1 MIIKNPKGTKDYF
14 PEEMARRIKVMNS
27 IRQVFT
33 AYGYGEIST
42 PAFEYLEVLE
52 KKGALGDENVK
63 DVYRIKD
70 KGDRWLGLKFDMTTP
85 ISRVIASNPELI
97 KPTKLFYITNMWR
110 YENPQKGR
118 LREFWQAGIEYI
130 GTNNRISDAEI
141 LAVTYDSLIKLGIK
155 DFVFK
160 INSRQILDG
169 LANSLNVT
177 DKESFYKL
185 LDKKDKLPK
194 EDWTSQL
201 KDLFDNKENYQRFL
215 ELIDLSGQP
224 LIEKIKS
231 IASTEVNSL
240 QEIINFSKI
249 LGVDEKVL
257 VPDLSVVRGLDYY
270 TGFIFETY
278 KLGHEKLGSLAS
290 GGRYDNL
297 VISARGD
304 KEPST
309 GMAIGIERIME
320 FVPDEH
326 FVSLKEKK
334 ILVIPLGDAAQKVSL
349 SISRNLRDRGL
360 SCETELSN
368 RNLKKILSVAN
379 ERGIDYTIIIGDNE
393 INSNNFVIKN
403 MHKKEQK
410 TLNLEELVK
419 YIKNDN

>member
-160 INSRQILDG
+160 INSRQILEG
-169 LANSLNVT
+169 LADSLNVT

-194 EDWTSQL
+194 ENWTSQL
-201 KDLFDNKENYQRFL
+201 EDLFDNHENYQRFL

-231 IASTEVNSL
+231 IASIEVNSL

-257 VPDLSVVRGLDYY
+257 VPDLSVVR
-270 TGFIFETY
+270 
-278 KLGHEKLGSLAS
+278 
-290 GGRYDNL
+290 
-297 VISARGD
+297 
-304 KEPST
+304 

-349 SISRNLRDRGL
+349 SLSRNLRDSGL

-379 ERGIDYTIIIGDNE
+379 EKSIDYTIIIGDNE